1 MTTTIRVMVHA
12 KVPDRDFTAFET
24 EYKKVTD
31 RVKGTPGHIRD
42 ELLRATD
49 ASDSIILL
57 SEWESRE
64 KFLAWED
71 APIHRQ
77 TTGGLRPYWSGGIA
91 RIIYEVTPGA

>member
-1 MTTTIRVMVHA
+1 MSGIRVMVHA
-12 KVPDRDFTAFET
+12 KVAESDFGAFES

-31 RVKGTPGHIRD
+31 KVKGTPGHVRD

-49 ASDSIILL
+49 SSGGVILL

-64 KFLAWED
+64 RFLAWED

-77 TTGGLRPYWSGGIA
+77 TTGGLRPYWSGEIS
-91 RIIYEVTPGA
+91 RVIYEVTPGA